1 MNLGKLLY
9 AVLFCAAIPAG
20 LAAWAHFAVGS
31 PPGIHRPIIGWSLA
45 TLGLALI
52 ALSMTELWRKAHAL
66 PMNAFPPMR
75 RVESGPF
82 ALADNPIY
90 LGFVVTCAGAAFL
103 TGNAAALWII
113 TPIAA
118 LSVAALV
125 MGYEHRATLARL
137 GPRRRRAWLSLAP
150 DTDERPSLSARLS
163 VWFTILLP
171 WAILYEAIGHLPA
184 PGAARVELSFEGGT
198 PVVVWTEAIYALAY
212 PLAVIAPLLAARSRE
227 LRRFQTSAI
236 AAMVICF
243 WCYLAIPVLSPPRAF
258 DHHAPLA
265 WLRELEQAD
274 ALDGRASFPSFHVY
288 WALACA
294 WLISR
299 RGGLWRL
306 AWILAALI
314 TISCWINGMHALLD
328 LAAGVALFLIAHHHA
343 RLYRAF
349 VLTCERIANAWWSL
363 RVGPVRILV
372 HALYAGLAA
381 GLGSLIAC
389 FLIPA
394 DLHIWYAMVVLAGL
408 VGAGAWGQFMEG
420 GGRLSRPFGYFG
432 HIIACTLAL
441 LACIVARAEQ
451 TWLLAAGLATA
462 APLIQSIGRL
472 RCLVQGCCHGERSDS
487 PHDLHYRIPTSR
499 VCALAGWRGQPVKPT
514 QVWSILIGVLI
525 FGLLWRL
532 WTASPPASMIVG
544 LYLLLTGLTRFVEE
558 HYRGEPQTKIHAGL
572 HSYQWL
578 CTATFAGGAIC
589 TCLPAPPA
597 LPADAAPP
605 GAWLVSLAV
614 GLIYAFAMGV
624 DFPASNRRF
633 SLLVPREIADHS
645 PPSPRVAQGLIAP
658 GHFPTPPPDPAYTGP
673 MTGMPPT
680 ITPTSTT
687 TEPRA

>member
-1 MNLGKLLY
+1 MNLGKIMY

-20 LAAWAHFAVGS
+20 LAAWAHFAVAS
-31 PPGIHRPIIGWSLA
+31 PPGIHWPILGWSLA
-45 TLGLALI
+45 MVGI
-52 ALSMTELWRKAHAL
+52 AFSGLSMLELWRKAHAL

-82 ALADNPIY
+82 TLVDNPIY
-90 LGFVVTCAGAAFL
+90 LGFVIACAGVAFI

-125 MGYEHRATLARL
+125 MGYELRATLARL
-137 GPRRRRAWLSLAP
+137 GPRQRRAWLSLAP
-150 DTDERPSLSARLS
+150 DTDERPSLPARLS
-163 VWFTILLP
+163 LWFTVLLP
-171 WAILYEAIGHLPA
+171 WLILYEAIGQLPT
-184 PGAARVELSFEGGT
+184 PGAVRVELSFERGA
-198 PVVVWTEAIYALAY
+198 PVLVWTEAIYALAY
-212 PLAVIAPLLAARSRE
+212 PLAMIAPLLAARSRD
-227 LRRFQTSAI
+227 LRRFQSSAV
-236 AAMVICF
+236 AAMIICF

-258 DHHAPLA
+258 DHLAPLA
-265 WLRELEQAD
+265 RLRELEQAD
-274 ALDGRASFPSFHVY
+274 SLGGRASLPSFHVY

-306 AWILAALI
+306 AWVLALAI
-314 TISCWINGMHALLD
+314 TVSCWTNGMHTLLD
-328 LAAGVALFLIAHHHA
+328 LAAGVLLFLIAHHHA

-349 VLTCERIANAWWSL
+349 VLTCERIANAWWSI

-381 GLGSLIAC
+381 GLGSLITC

-394 DLHIWYAMVVLAGL
+394 DLHMWYAMVVLAGL
-408 VGAGAWGQFMEG
+408 LGAGAWGQFMEG

-432 HIIACTLAL
+432 HIIACALAL
-441 LACIVARAEQ
+441 LACIIARAEQ

-487 PHDLHYRIPTSR
+487 PHDLHYHIPTSR
-499 VCALAGWRGQPVKPT
+499 VCALAGWKGQPVKPT

-525 FGLLWRL
+525 FGLLWRV
-532 WTASPPASMIVG
+532 WTADPPASMIVG

-558 HYRGEPQTKIHAGL
+558 HHRGEPQTKVHAGL

-578 CTATFAGGAIC
+578 CIAMFAAGAIC

-605 GAWLVSLAV
+605 SAWLVSLAV

-633 SLLVPREIADHS
+633 SLLVPRES
-645 PPSPRVAQGLIAP
+645 PATA
-658 GHFPTPPPDPAYTGP
+658 
-673 MTGMPPT
+673 
-680 ITPTSTT
+680 TT
-687 TEPRA
+687 RS

>member
-1 MNLGKLLY
+1 MNLGKFLY

-20 LAAWAHFAVGS
+20 LAAWAHFAVAS
-31 PPGIHRPIIGWSLA
+31 PPGVHWPILGWFLAIIGVAPAALA
-45 TLGLALI
+45 ML
-52 ALSMTELWRKAHAL
+52 ELWRKAQAL

-75 RVESGPF
+75 RVETGPF

-90 LGFVVTCAGAAFL
+90 LGFVLACAGAAFI
-103 TGNAAALWII
+103 TGNAPALWII

-137 GPRRRRAWLSLAP
+137 GPRQRRALLSLAP
-150 DTDERPSLSARLS
+150 DTDERPPLPARFAA
-163 VWFTILLP
+163 WFTILLP
-171 WAILYEAIGHLPA
+171 WAILYEAIGHLPTPSA
-184 PGAARVELSFEGGT
+184 ASVELPFEPGA
-198 PVVVWTEAIYALAY
+198 PVVVWTEAMYVLAY
-212 PLAVIAPLLAARSRE
+212 PLALAAPLLAARSRD

-236 AAMVICF
+236 AAMLMAF
-243 WCYLAIPVLSPPRAF
+243 WCYLAIPVLAPPRPF
-258 DHHAPLA
+258 LDPSPFGRL
-265 WLRELEQAD
+265 LSLERAD
-274 ALDGRASFPSFHVY
+274 GIDGRVALPSFHVY
-288 WALACA
+288 WAFACA

-306 AWILAALI
+306 AWILAMAI
-314 TISCWINGMHALLD
+314 TISCWTTGMHALLD

-343 RLYRAF
+343 RLYHAF
-349 VLTCERIANAWWSL
+349 ILTCERIANAWWSL

-394 DLHIWYAMVVLAGL
+394 DVHMWYAIVVLAGL
-408 VGAGAWGQFMEG
+408 FGAGAWGQFMEG

-432 HIIACTLAL
+432 HIIACSLAL
-441 LACIVARAEQ
+441 LACIIARADQ

-487 PHDLHYRIPTSR
+487 PHDLHYHIPTSR
-499 VCALAGWRGQPVKPT
+499 VCALAGWKGQPVKPT
-514 QVWSILIGVLI
+514 QVWSILIGILI
-525 FGLLWRL
+525 FGLLWRV
-532 WTASPPASMIVG
+532 WTAEPPASMIVG

-558 HYRGEPQTKIHAGL
+558 HHRGEPQTKVHAGL
-572 HSYQWL
+572 YSYQWL
-578 CTATFAGGAIC
+578 CIAMFAGGAIC
-589 TCLPAPPA
+589 TCLPAPIA

-633 SLLVPREIADHS
+633 SLLVPR
-645 PPSPRVAQGLIAP
+645 
-658 GHFPTPPPDPAYTGP
+658 T
-673 MTGMPPT
+673 
-680 ITPTSTT
+680 
-687 TEPRA
+687 